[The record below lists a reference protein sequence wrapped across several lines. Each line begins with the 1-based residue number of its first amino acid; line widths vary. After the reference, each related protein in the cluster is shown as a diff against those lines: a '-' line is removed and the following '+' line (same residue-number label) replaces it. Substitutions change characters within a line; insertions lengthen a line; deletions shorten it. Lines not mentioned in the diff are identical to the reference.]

1 MKLKNYK
8 FKKEKK
14 NKQLNPYENLKP
26 ELISKIHN
34 Q

>member
-8 FKKEKK
+8 LKKK

-26 ELISKIHN
+26 ELISQIHN
-34 Q
+34 L